1 MNVSSYDKETV
12 LSDFKI
18 STKEETFEFEVISNA
33 LRTSLDSRLKEN
45 SDRIEDLDNEIARL
59 TNHTDSID
67 NWLAIGSGVICGL
80 VDIFYV
86 GDLSLDLDNG
96 ANYNDRAAVS
106 KLINK
111 FIQRVAEHEGYTGE
125 RLSGAIGKLEQ
136 IAPVDQDNIW
146 KGLGISSTKLHH
158 LEDLAHHPTPL
169 GFVCALLV
177 SFLGIAVFVDREG
190 SIHFIKVPKSKEELF
205 NTLLPILIS
214 GVLYWL
220 ACIGARKFTDK
231 ELSEQP
237 KWARSLIKLI
247 ASAPVLATIT
257 RIARNWALHLA
268 SDAAG
273 SKGTAGGG
281 MGIPGLF
288 ISFLKELA
296 IFPPF
301 STIGLNQKVSEIYS
315 KNRFDL
321 RSELLP
327 MLKGL
332 GSQAIPVLM
341 NECIVS
347 SFYFVRQLINEYKIN
362 DGWHGIDWI
371 KVIPYGNR
379 SIVRMRTI
387 SSGVFTAIDMA
398 DAAIRSYM
406 KSGGEPINFILNMA
420 LRVNFVGVG
429 RFVIS
434 IGNDVAMGMRKS
446 KMKKIRAQAMIERL
460 YLLQAKLYIKQNDT
474 WIAIEQSS
482 EAVKQLEEISKQ
494 SLEQLRILWQEIE
507 NDLTTINE
515 TISND
520 SQMKSEINKIL

>member
-1 MNVSSYDKETV
+1 MNVSTYDKESV

-18 STKEETFEFEVISNA
+18 SNEEESFEFEVISSA
-33 LRTSLDSRLKEN
+33 LQTSLDNRLKEN
-45 SDRIEDLDNEIARL
+45 SIRIENLNKEVERL
-59 TNHTDSID
+59 TNNTDYID

-80 VDIFYV
+80 IDIFYV

-96 ANYNDRAAVS
+96 ANYNDGATAS
-106 KLINK
+106 MLINK
-111 FIQRVAEHEGYTGE
+111 FIQRIAEHEGYTGE
-125 RLSGAIGKLEQ
+125 RLSGAIAKLEQ

-146 KGLGISSTKLHH
+146 KELGISSTKLHH

-169 GFVCALLV
+169 GFACALLV
-177 SFLGIAVFVDREG
+177 SFLGIAVFADKEG
-190 SIHFIKVPKSKEELF
+190 NIHFIKIPKSNEERIKA
-205 NTLLPILIS
+205 LLPILVS

-220 ACIGARKFTDK
+220 ACIGSRKFTEK

-237 KWARSLIKLI
+237 KWVRFLIKLM
-247 ASAPVLATIT
+247 ASTPVLAAIAS
-257 RIARNWALHLA
+257 IARNWALHLV

-288 ISFLKELA
+288 ISLLKELA

-301 STIGLNQKVSEIYS
+301 STIGLNQKVSDIYS

-327 MLKGL
+327 MLEGL
-332 GSQAIPVLM
+332 GNQAIPVLI

-347 SFYFVRQLINEYKIN
+347 TFYFVRQLTNEYKRN

-371 KVIPYGNR
+371 RVIPFGNR
-379 SIVRMRTI
+379 SIARMRTI

-398 DAAIRSYM
+398 DAAIRSAM
-406 KSGGEPINFILNMA
+406 KSGGEPVNFILNMT

-429 RFVIS
+429 RFVIA
-434 IGNDVAMGMRKS
+434 IGNDVAMGLRKS
-446 KMKKIRAQAMIERL
+446 KMKKIRIQAMIERL
-460 YLLQAKLYIKQNDT
+460 YLLQAKLYIKENDT
-474 WIAIEQSS
+474 WIAIEQST
-482 EAVKQLEEISKQ
+482 EAVKQLEEKSKQ
-494 SLEQLRILWQEIE
+494 SLEQLRVLWQEIE
-507 NDLTTINE
+507 NDLTNIKKR
-515 TISND
+515 IGND
-520 SQMKSEINKIL
+520 PQLLIEINKIL